1 MLPRRGTHS
10 QQLQVIN
17 KLESNKSLLI
27 NLRGHFEL
35 LPQEMKMIGI
45 LWGLLEHILQ
55 CMPFSFHFPQGA
67 IMPTLLSLASL
78 SCFYCVEDHWK
89 DRTLQFPI

>member
-27 NLRGHFEL
+27 NLRGHSEL
-35 LPQEMKMIGI
+35 LSQEMKLIGI
-45 LWGLLEHILQ
+45 LWG
-55 CMPFSFHFPQGA
+55 PS
-67 IMPTLLSLASL
+67 
-78 SCFYCVEDHWK
+78 
-89 DRTLQFPI
+89 